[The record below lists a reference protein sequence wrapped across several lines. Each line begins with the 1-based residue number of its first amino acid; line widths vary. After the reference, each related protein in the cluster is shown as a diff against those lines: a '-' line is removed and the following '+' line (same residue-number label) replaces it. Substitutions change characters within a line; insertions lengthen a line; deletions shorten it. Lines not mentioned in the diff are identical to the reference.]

1 MRSDYGLLPGA
12 IVTMRTFVITVTR
25 CAARNNEHCTFPR
38 AALRSWSERR
48 TRKSL
53 KPPIKLGQTKI
64 KIRAKASELA
74 ALQFSGRT
82 VAWVRLR
89 LLKLATVNDVHRK
102 NPPFTTAESGKSV
115 PFPVLYDPNC

>member
-1 MRSDYGLLPGA
+1 MRVP
-12 IVTMRTFVITVTR
+12 
-25 CAARNNEHCTFPR
+25 ARRAPVVVR
-38 AALRSWSERR
+38 AADAEIAEAA
-48 TRKSL
+48 
-53 KPPIKLGQTKI
+53 IKLGQTKI